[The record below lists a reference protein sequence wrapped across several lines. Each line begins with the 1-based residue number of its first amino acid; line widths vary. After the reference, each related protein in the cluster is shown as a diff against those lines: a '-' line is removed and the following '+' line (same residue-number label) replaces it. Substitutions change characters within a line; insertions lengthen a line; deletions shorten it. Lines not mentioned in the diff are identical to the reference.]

1 MISKIKILSSLLLKK
16 YEKVMKKY
24 ECKLCIMYFTCISKR
39 KDFNQFM
46 EMLVFIK
53 LLNIPFIRD

>member
-1 MISKIKILSSLLLKK
+1 
-16 YEKVMKKY
+16 MKKY
-24 ECKLCIMYFTCISKR
+24 ECKLFFCTCISKH
-39 KDFNQFM
+39 KDFTQFI